1 MEVVNDDEKHYNI
14 NNRDR
19 QHGSCLK
26 SVIYRIAVYMV
37 KEVAMLGTFIIVGL
51 IVKYWWLP
59 LLLMVVGSVTY
70 SLIKY

>member
-1 MEVVNDDEKHYNI
+1 
-14 NNRDR
+14 
-19 QHGSCLK
+19 
-26 SVIYRIAVYMV
+26 MV

-51 IVKYWWLP
+51 IVKYWWVP